1 MSEINPSLF
10 RAYDIRGVVDRDLTV
25 DAARLI
31 GQAFGSA
38 AREQGISRV
47 VVGRDG
53 RLSGPRLA
61 TALNRGLQAA
71 GIEVIDIGQVPTPVV
86 YFAAYALETATGI
99 AITGSHNPPD
109 YNGLKLVLNGKTLYG
124 EDIHRLRMRIEKDQL
139 ISGEGSYRFE
149 SVSSHYLQRIISGI
163 KLARPL
169 RIAIDCGNGVAGKLA
184 PELLRRLGCEVVPL
198 YCEIDGS
205 FPNHHPNPSD
215 PENLSDLISLVRSQ
229 DLDLGLAFDGDG
241 DRLGVVD
248 NQGRIIWADRQ
259 MMLFSAD
266 VLQRNPGA
274 TILFD
279 IKCSRHLAEYIKEH
293 GGQPLMWKT
302 GHSLVKA
309 KMRETGALLGG
320 EMSGHIFFQERW
332 YGFDDALYA
341 AARLL
346 EILSHD
352 SRPPTLVFAD
362 LPDSINTPELN
373 VYFDSE
379 QAQLDFIRHFLEQA
393 DFGKAQLTLIDGLRA
408 DYPAGWG
415 LVRPSNTT
423 PSLVIRFEA
432 DNEANLNEIQDIF
445 RQQMHKV
452 DPDLLLPF

>member
-1 MSEINPSLF
+1 MSEVNPSLF

-109 YNGLKLVLNGKTLYG
+109 YNGLKLVLNGKALYG
-124 EDIHRLRMRIEKDQL
+124 EDIQHLRMRIEKNQL
-139 ISGEGSYRFE
+139 ISSEGSYRFE
-149 SVSSHYLQRIISGI
+149 SVSSHYLQRIIGDI

-259 MMLFSAD
+259 MMLFAAD

-293 GGQPLMWKT
+293 GGQPVMWKT

-352 SRPPTLVFAD
+352 SRPPILVFAD

-379 QAQLDFIRHFLEQA
+379 QAQLDFMRHFLEQA

-432 DNEANLNEIQDIF
+432 DNETSLNEIQNIF
-445 RQQMHKV
+445 RKQIRKV
-452 DPDLLLPF
+452 NPDLLLPF